1 MAVTR
6 MINIPQMMARCRDEK
21 GTAVDDIHVSVYLA
35 IYRPTLLASDLLEK
49 LLNLGLNLSSVVL
62 CIPYTVPSYSISDL
76 PISPRNSRWPLQTL
90 HELL

>member
-1 MAVTR
+1 
-6 MINIPQMMARCRDEK
+6 MMARCRDEK
-21 GTAVDDIHVSVYLA
+21 GTAVYDIHVSVYLA
-35 IYRPTLLASDLLEK
+35 IILYRPTLLASDLLEK

-62 CIPYTVPSYSISDL
+62 CIPYTVSSYSISDL